1 MKKLLGLISVAILIP
16 SLALALTLTKPLS
29 LGSTGPD
36 VTTLQQLLQTNGY
49 LSIAPTGYF
58 GTLTQAA
65 VQKYQVAHSIV
76 TSGTPATTGFGAV

>member
-1 MKKLLGLISVAILIP
+1 MQRFSRRILIAVVFLVP
-16 SLALALTLTKPLS
+16 TVSFALTLTKPLS

-36 VTTLQQLLQTNGY
+36 VTTVQQLLQTNGY

-65 VQKYQVAHSIV
+65 VQKYQ
-76 TSGTPATTGFGAV
+76 